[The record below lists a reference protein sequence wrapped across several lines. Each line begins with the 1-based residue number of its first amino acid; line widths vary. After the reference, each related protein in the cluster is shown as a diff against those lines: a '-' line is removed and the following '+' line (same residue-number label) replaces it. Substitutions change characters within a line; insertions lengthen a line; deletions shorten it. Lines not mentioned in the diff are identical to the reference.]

1 VWNKRPAHL
10 HQNVVR
16 QPGMELPVI
25 NFTVI
30 PKDLL
35 ISRLITKLL
44 VAHFLLKNKFLSNFG
59 RDDIGV
65 VTTPVI
71 TTVLFVD
78 RELG

>member
-1 VWNKRPAHL
+1 
-10 HQNVVR
+10 
-16 QPGMELPVI
+16 MELPVI

>member
-35 ISRLITKLL
+35 ISRVMSNFLI
-44 VAHFLLKNKFLSNFG
+44 AHIMLKNKFLSNFG